1 MPLLI
6 TRARPFV
13 ADHFHD
19 LPGFQED
26 RHGHNWE
33 VRATLDAGDGDATAV
48 EHRFEAA
55 LDAWTASVDY
65 TLLNGQAAL
74 AGRNPTAELLAQW
87 AFEALGRDG
96 LAPVEVRIRE
106 KANYWARCRAG
117 ATS

>member
-1 MPLLI
+1 MPLLL

-33 VRATLDAGDGDATAV
+33 VKATLDAGDGEPAAV
-48 EHRFEAA
+48 ERRFEQA

-87 AFEALGRDG
+87 AFEALRRAG

-106 KANYWARCRAG
+106 KANYWACCRVEA
-117 ATS
+117 AS

>member
-1 MPLLI
+1 MPLLL

-33 VRATLDAGDGDATAV
+33 VRATLETDPGAPGDV
-48 EHRFEAA
+48 ERRFDAA
-55 LDAWTASVDY
+55 LEAWVARVDY
-65 TLLNGQAAL
+65 TLLNQQPAL

-87 AFEALGRDG
+87 AFEDLARAG
-96 LAPVEVRIRE
+96 LAPVEVRVRE
-106 KANYWARCRAG
+106 KANYWALCRPEARR
-117 ATS
+117 